1 MKTYPLLDKTPVKNY
16 TLKAAKYIFSVTPAL
31 TISLIA
37 ITVVNGLAATV
48 NASLTHITLN
58 SMSSMLNN
66 NQDFR
71 FIIGVVALMVL
82 AMIVFPILS
91 SLEEL
96 LRIRITQKVNK
107 SIKADLMRKMSQIEY
122 ENFDDKAT
130 YDLSVRTLS
139 ETEVKISQTFYSA
152 LSLLSNVISA
162 IGISCVVI
170 SIAWWMFPLAI
181 VGAVP
186 MFFVK
191 FKSSDELNRAEEE
204 MTYFNRI
211 ATYISNTLLNKESM
225 KEIKLFGIA
234 GYLKD
239 IWKSNAD
246 KSFKRSLTVES
257 KYGKRG
263 ALVNILYVWVGTPL
277 TFINILFVIQGTL
290 TLADYLVLL
299 NTVGT
304 LGILLVHE
312 IPNQFGSLRKHKLF
326 WNDLTVLG
334 GLRDV
339 ACKEFPALE
348 GGGKFKIEFK
358 NVYFRYP
365 KCEEDVLKGVTF
377 TINNGEKVAI
387 AGENG
392 AGKSTIIKLLLGL
405 YTPRSGS
412 VTVNGCETSAIPPQV
427 KRKIMSCVFQDFT
440 KYFLSVRENIGF
452 GDIDHIQDTEKIKG
466 AAVKGLA
473 DSFIQKMPQG
483 YDTMLGNIYGD
494 GTDLSEGQW
503 QKINIAQAYNADSD
517 IIILDEP
524 TASLDPV
531 AEAEVYHTFKDL
543 SEDKTCLLVS
553 HRLGSARIGGRILVI
568 QDGRITEDGG
578 HEELLEL
585 NGKYAAMYRAQSKW
599 YQEG

>member
-1 MKTYPLLDKTPVKNY
+1 MRKINMKTYPLLDKTPVKNY

-377 TINNGEKVAI
+377 T
-387 AGENG
+387 
-392 AGKSTIIKLLLGL
+392 
-405 YTPRSGS
+405 
-412 VTVNGCETSAIPPQV
+412 
-427 KRKIMSCVFQDFT
+427 
-440 KYFLSVRENIGF
+440 
-452 GDIDHIQDTEKIKG
+452 
-466 AAVKGLA
+466 
-473 DSFIQKMPQG
+473 
-483 YDTMLGNIYGD
+483 
-494 GTDLSEGQW
+494 
-503 QKINIAQAYNADSD
+503 
-517 IIILDEP
+517 
-524 TASLDPV
+524 
-531 AEAEVYHTFKDL
+531 
-543 SEDKTCLLVS
+543 
-553 HRLGSARIGGRILVI
+553 
-568 QDGRITEDGG
+568 
-578 HEELLEL
+578 
-585 NGKYAAMYRAQSKW
+585 
-599 YQEG
+599 